1 MIINNNI
8 IGIVIIMTVQVFLS
22 IFFPITLPFQ
32 LLVSTFLLLIFLLF
46 LKNPIKKLW
55 EEVKNRN
62 YISVILIIEGTLFI
76 SIFIWAFFA
85 IDAERYLFMP
95 NSTGFFSLIVLL
107 TSMLLISYNLIE
119 KPLFIS
125 NRDKVPYRNCEIFF
139 SILFFSIGLIGII
152 IQSKG
157 QKNSYYYLIK
167 LLTYTSC
174 ILVTVLPRYQL
185 FRFLEEKKGNP

>member
-8 IGIVIIMTVQVFLS
+8 IGIVIIMTVQVLLS

>member
-1 MIINNNI
+1 MANNK
-8 IGIVIIMTVQVFLS
+8 VIIIIIVQVFLS

-32 LLVSTFLLLIFLLF
+32 LLISSFLLLAFLLF

-55 EEVKNRN
+55 EEGKNRN
-62 YISVILIIEGTLFI
+62 FISVILIIEGTLLI
-76 SIFIWAFFA
+76 SIFIWAIFA
-85 IDAERYLFMP
+85 TNIKMFLFRP

-125 NRDKVPYRNCEIFF
+125 IREKVPYRNCEIFF
-139 SILFFSIGLIGII
+139 SILFFSICLIGII

-185 FRFLEEKKGNP
+185 FRFLEEKREPLRLG

>member
-1 MIINNNI
+1 MIINNI